1 MNAGNP
7 IYEVF
12 NANIVAA
19 CHAYHT
25 AYLEN
30 REAQEP
36 PAYGYWLKYISD
48 PRRQNTAPPT
58 LNAQNNTVT
67 LSTEAFNALVACNG
81 TTATATAINHPRHWE
96 RHDRP
101 CNYNGP
107 LPWDKGNQG
116 KPRYWKNDHRPYGKG
131 RGIEQD
137 VPEYHRN
144 RGDRRNR
151 GGRAQENSAKGAYSS
166 LATSSAA
173 VAINPDIDMLVAEGI
188 RAGLPMGQ
196 VGISA
201 LDLRKMLGDLPDMEG
216 GEIPSTPISEPGTD
230 WNVQTGP
237 ASPAMTATTMTV
249 DERMVLAEELGR
261 LQGATSKQAG
271 TATPMG
277 LIEPETTEGNAGT
290 KGGKGKAK
298 AIKMK
303 RPSVNGTSEGASSEV
318 AREGEC

>member
-1 MNAGNP
+1 M
-7 IYEVF
+7 
-12 NANIVAA
+12 
-19 CHAYHT
+19 
-25 AYLEN
+25 
-30 REAQEP
+30 
-36 PAYGYWLKYISD
+36 
-48 PRRQNTAPPT
+48 APPT
-58 LNAQNNTVT
+58 LNPQNNTVT
-67 LSTEAFNALVACNG
+67 LSTEVFNALVACNG
-81 TTATATAINHPRHWE
+81 TTATATVINHPRHWE

-107 LPWDKGNQG
+107 PPWDKGNQG

-144 RGDRRNR
+144 RGDHRNR
-151 GGRAQENSAKGAYSS
+151 GGWAQENSVRGAYSS

-173 VAINPDIDMLVAEGI
+173 VAVNPDIDMLVAE
-188 RAGLPMGQ
+188 
-196 VGISA
+196 
-201 LDLRKMLGDLPDMEG
+201 DMEG

-261 LQGATSKQAG
+261 LQGATSKQAS

-277 LIEPETTEGNAGT
+277 SIEPETTKGNAGT
-290 KGGKGKAK
+290 KGGTGKAK

-303 RPSVNGTSEGASSEV
+303 RPSANGTSKGASSEV